1 MQEAVRADYA
11 SHDFPVEHVNL
22 NTVCRLKCCCSS
34 RVIDPS
40 PTRAEQDQEPSETM
54 DKGTEG
60 EGRCVSLTPTRD
72 SFWVCE
78 AFQRSAERRL
88 CWTTE

>member
-40 PTRAEQDQEPSETM
+40 PTRAEQDQEAPRAVR
-54 DKGTEG
+54 DHGQRDGGRGT
-60 EGRCVSLTPTRD
+60 L
-72 SFWVCE
+72 
-78 AFQRSAERRL
+78 RL
-88 CWTTE
+88 LDTHP